1 MAQEHPSD
9 FRREFFSRLPH
20 IEAIMRLFE
29 SLPHTYFYAKDSQS
43 RFVKVNH
50 LFLENHGLSSES
62 EAIGKSD
69 RDFHPPAMAEA
80 YIAEDR
86 RVMESRTMLTGQLWP
101 VLHRRQAFRWY
112 VSTKTP
118 LFDANDQVVGLAG
131 AMYQVDQP
139 EEMAKHLQ
147 EMLPVTRYVEEHY
160 TETISMAHLARISG
174 MSSTHFNRRFQ
185 QLLRMTPTQYVRTLR
200 IQVARQLL
208 TTTTRTLTDIATSI
222 GFTDQSHFTKRF
234 RETTGLTPDAYRQ
247 RFVARS

>member
-1 MAQEHPSD
+1 MPKNPLNFQQS
-9 FRREFFSRLPH
+9 FFARLPQ
-20 IEAIMRLFE
+20 AQAVMRLFD
-29 SLPHTYFYAKDSQS
+29 SLPNTYFYAKDHLS

-50 LFLENHGLSSES
+50 LFVENHGLASEV
-62 EAIGKSD
+62 EAIGKTD

-86 RVMESRTMLTGQLWP
+86 RVMEGRVELAGQLWP
-101 VLHRRQAFRWY
+101 VLHRRTTFRWY

-118 LFDANDQVVGLAG
+118 LFDAAGAVVGIAG
-131 AMYQVDQP
+131 AMYQVAQP
-139 EEMAKHLQ
+139 EEMAEHLR
-147 EMLPVTRYVEEHY
+147 ELLPVTQYVEQHY
-160 TETISMAHLARISG
+160 AEPISMVEMARMAG

-208 TTTTRTLTDIATSI
+208 TTTTRNLADIATAV

-234 RETTGLTPDAYRQ
+234 RETTGLTPDAYRH
-247 RFVARS
+247 RFVAAS